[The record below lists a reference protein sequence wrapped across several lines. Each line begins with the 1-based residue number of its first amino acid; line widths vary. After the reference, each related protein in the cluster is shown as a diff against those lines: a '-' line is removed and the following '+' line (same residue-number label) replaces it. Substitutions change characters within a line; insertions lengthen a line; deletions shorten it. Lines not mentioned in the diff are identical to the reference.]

1 LVTLPPSGTTAIS
14 LAGSSYSTTVS
25 MSWAGIAAATHYEVV
40 ERANGGGWTTV
51 YASAPTSL
59 TLGGRGPAQWDYQ
72 VRGCNVGGCGP
83 WSAVASVRVIGPP
96 GQPGISAP
104 ATAGVGAAYSVV
116 LGQVADA
123 TGYQIDESTDGV
135 NWNLTSYERT
145 VSLTKGASGTF
156 YYRGRACN
164 PAGCGTN
171 SGVAG
176 VTIAGAPPVPS
187 GLRLTRNTST
197 QCAVAWNL
205 SAGATYYQIRSGT
218 GLIDTTTAAAYS
230 YDDRCSR
237 PYSVRSCNA
246 IACSA
251 WSSGL

>member
-1 LVTLPPSGTTAIS
+1 
-14 LAGSSYSTTVS
+14 

-164 PAGCGTN
+164 PAGCGAN
-171 SGVAG
+171 SSVVG
-176 VTIAGAPPVPS
+176 VTIAGAPPVPT
-187 GLRLTRNTST
+187 GLRITRNTNT
-197 QCAVAWNL
+197 QCIVAWDL
-205 SAGATYYQIRSGT
+205 VPGASHYEIRSGT
-218 GLIDTTTAAAYS
+218 GLIDYAGGGSYS
-230 YDDRCSR
+230 YDARCSR

-246 IACSA
+246 TACSA